1 MKFDIGIAGIA
12 KDREEVTGDTVEVVR
27 GKDATTVIFSD
38 GLGSGIK
45 ASILSILTV
54 KIAAGLLRRN
64 IALEQV
70 FATIADTLPT
80 CKVRNLAYATLTILK
95 IDDSGAAHLIEY
107 DNPGLIRI
115 HEGEVIPVERRQR
128 EIAGKTIHESFFQ
141 VRFGELLLVNSDGVI
156 NAGVGGIYRLGLGAA
171 GLLDNLRGRSLLS
184 AEVETLAAKI
194 VDLAECCYLCKPG
207 DDSTAIVIK
216 ARAERRAVVLT
227 GPPLDSRL
235 DTAVVGRFLGRYD
248 AQKIICGGA
257 SGNLVARVADRK
269 LKASLHYENPSV
281 PPTAT
286 MEGVDL
292 VTEGVLTLNK
302 CLEQLEEYQI
312 GQKLAVDSDG
322 ATLLLNMLLKAD
334 RIIFLAGTAFNP
346 AHVEIMRSLQLKTRI
361 EAVKRIRE
369 ILTRLGKEVTLEIY

>member
-12 KDREEVTGDTVEVVR
+12 KEREEVTGDTVEVLRV
-27 GKDATTVIFSD
+27 KDATTIIFSD

-80 CKVRNLAYATLTILK
+80 CKVRGLAYATLTILR

-115 HEGEVIPVERRQR
+115 NQGTVTPLQRQKR
-128 EIAGKTIHESFFQ
+128 EIAGKIIQEAFFQ
-141 VRFGELLLVNSDGVI
+141 VRFGELLLLNSDGVI
-156 NAGVGGIYRLGLGAA
+156 NAGVGGIYKLGLGAA
-171 GLLDNLRGRSLLS
+171 GLIYNLQSRALLT

-194 VDLAECCYLCKPG
+194 ADLAECCYHCKPG

-216 ARAERRAVVLT
+216 AREERRTIVLT
-227 GPPLDSRL
+227 GPPHDSQW
-235 DTAVVGRFLGRYD
+235 DSTVVNCFLEQSD
-248 AQKIICGGA
+248 AKKVICGGA
-257 SGNLVARVADRK
+257 TGNLVARIAGRQ
-269 LKASLHYENPSV
+269 LKASLNYANPSV

-312 GQKLAVDSDG
+312 GQKLDEAVDG
-322 ATLLLNMLLKAD
+322 ATLLSNTLLKAD

-346 AHVEIMRSLQLKTRI
+346 AHVEIMQSLQLKTRL
-361 EAVKRIRE
+361 EAVKRIKE
-369 ILTRLGKEVTLEIY
+369 LLTRLGKEVSLECY

>member
-12 KDREEVTGDTVEVVR
+12 KDREEVTGDTVEVLR
-27 GKDATTVIFSD
+27 GKESTTIIFSD

-64 IALEQV
+64 IDLEQV

-80 CKVRNLAYATLTILK
+80 CKVRSLAYATLTILR

-115 HEGEVIPVERRQR
+115 NQGAVTPLERKER
-128 EIAGKTIHESFFQ
+128 EIAGKTIQEAFFQ
-141 VRFGELLLVNSDGVI
+141 VRFDELLLLNSDGVI
-156 NAGVGGIYRLGLGAA
+156 NAGVGGIYKLGLGAA
-171 GLLDNLRGRSLLS
+171 GLFDNLQSRSLLT

-194 VDLAECCYLCKPG
+194 ADLADCCYLCKPG

-216 ARAERRAVVLT
+216 AREERRAIVLT
-227 GPPLDSRL
+227 GPPYDSQW
-235 DTAVVGRFLGRYD
+235 DTTIVNRFLEQND
-248 AQKIICGGA
+248 VQKVVCGGA
-257 SGNLVARVADRK
+257 TGNLVARVAGRQ
-269 LKASLHYENPSV
+269 LKASLKYDNPSV
-281 PPTAT
+281 PPTAI
-286 MEGVDL
+286 MAGIDL
-292 VTEGVLTLNK
+292 MTEGVLTLNK

-312 GQKLAVDSDG
+312 GQKLDGAVDG
-322 ATLLLNMLLKAD
+322 ATLLSNILLKAD
-334 RIIFLAGTAFNP
+334 RIIFLAGTAINP

-361 EAVKRIRE
+361 EAVKRIKE
-369 ILTRLGKEVTLEIY
+369 ILTRLGKEVSLEWY